1 MKAWLLE
8 QPGLEHLHLGELD
21 RPTPKTGE
29 LLIRVEAVA
38 LNRSIIKSGPMA
50 IRMVV
55 SARPRGR
62 PRRRSRRSRV
72 EYRQYHYRVTCRGAY
87 DLAKHGGF
95 AEYAVVD
102 ARACAVV
109 PEQVS
114 DEAAAAILC
123 AGMTAYEAIMQ
134 KLNTR
139 DKETILI
146 HAGAGGVGGYA
157 IQLAKRLGLRVFT
170 TASPENTEW
179 VQALGADVVID
190 YNKEDVTARVRQE
203 TDGRGV
209 DLILN
214 TVGRDVATADL
225 DRLAFSGQLAYIAGP
240 PDTTN
245 VKGFSL
251 APSIHEVALGA
262 AHASADERAIR
273 NLAVMAEALMQ
284 LLVDGE
290 LTDLVTEVLAFDQL
304 KEGLEK
310 LQTRK
315 VRGKLIVA
323 YEDKHRSLLNG
334 TGSFFEKEG
343 FDVGFTHVLSKDDET
358 AKRSWTTRD

>member
-1 MKAWLLE
+1 MKAWLLD
-8 QPGLEHLHLGELD
+8 QPGLEHLHIGEVE
-21 RPTPKTGE
+21 RPTPDAGE
-29 LLIRVEAVA
+29 LLIKVEAVA
-38 LNRSIIKSGPMA
+38 LNPVDYKVGTNGNPNWSYPHILGVDLVGEVVEVGSSIANIITG
-50 IRMVV
+50 
-55 SARPRGR
+55 
-62 PRRRSRRSRV
+62 SRV
-72 EYRQYHYRVTCRGAY
+72 AVHTS
-87 DLAKHGGF
+87 LANNGGF

-109 PEQVS
+109 PPDVS

-157 IQLAKRLGLRVFT
+157 IQLAKKLGLKVFT
-170 TASPENTEW
+170 TASPENFDW
-179 VQALGADVVID
+179 VTSLGADVAID
-190 YNKEDVTARVRQE
+190 YNVEDVTEKIMEE

-240 PDTTN
+240 PDMSN
-245 VKGFSL
+245 MKGFTLS
-251 APSIHEVALGA
+251 PSIHEVALGA
-262 AHASADERAIR
+262 AHASENERAIR
-273 NLAVMAEALMQ
+273 NLSYMAEEMMK
-284 LLVDGE
+284 LLEAGE
-290 LTDLVTEVLAFDQL
+290 LNDLVTDVLPFEQL
-304 KEGLEK
+304 KDGLEQ

-315 VRGKLIVA
+315 VRGKLIV
-323 YEDKHRSLLNG
+323 RMRG
-334 TGSFFEKEG
+334 
-343 FDVGFTHVLSKDDET
+343 
-358 AKRSWTTRD
+358 

>member
-1 MKAWLLE
+1 MRAWLLE

-38 LNRSIIKSGPMA
+38 LNPVDYKVGTNGNPNWSYPHVLGVDLVGEVVEVGSSIANIITG
-50 IRMVV
+50 
-55 SARPRGR
+55 
-62 PRRRSRRSRV
+62 SRV
-72 EYRQYHYRVTCRGAY
+72 AVHT

-134 KLNTR
+134 KLNTQ

-240 PDTTN
+240 PDTSN

-290 LTDLVTEVLAFDQL
+290 LNDLVTEVLAFDQL

-315 VRGKLIVA
+315 VRGKLIV
-323 YEDKHRSLLNG
+323 RVRG
-334 TGSFFEKEG
+334 
-343 FDVGFTHVLSKDDET
+343 
-358 AKRSWTTRD
+358 